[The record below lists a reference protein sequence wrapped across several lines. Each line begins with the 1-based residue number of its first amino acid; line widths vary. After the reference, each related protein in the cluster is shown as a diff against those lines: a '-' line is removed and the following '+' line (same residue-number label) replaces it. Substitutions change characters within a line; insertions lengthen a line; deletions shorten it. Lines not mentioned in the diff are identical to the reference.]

1 MSDEKKERSFLATL
15 DLKDGTKLGF
25 SKITV
30 GGSDTE
36 EVEELCANSLL
47 TQSIKIRFE
56 PNDEGYYVMF
66 FKGFAAADKI
76 PHKTKYS
83 MGLVRK
89 ILDSQVDSGLEVD
102 VKSNSSSGVALN
114 TGVTSGEYSEDGALL
129 QVNQITASQSPEPEP
144 PIYLAVSDGG
154 WVHKTKESGYAYL
167 AGIADGGSSKFSI
180 DRTDAQDVY
189 LKSWRSKNFM
199 QTYKR
204 QDFPGGSWFAWM
216 TDCDGT
222 DALLKLTI
230 IERYNAD
237 GSVKK

>member
-25 SKITV
+25 SKIV
-30 GGSDTE
+30 AGGALEGVD
-36 EVEELCANSLL
+36 ELCANSRLIR
-47 TQSIKIRFE
+47 SIKIYFE
-56 PNDEGYYVMF
+56 PNDEGDYVMF
-66 FKGFAAADKI
+66 FKGFSAPDKI
-76 PHKTKYS
+76 PQKTNYS
-83 MGLVRK
+83 TGRARE
-89 ILDSQVDSGLEVD
+89 ILDSRVNSELYVDGESH
-102 VKSNSSSGVALN
+102 SSSGVALN

-129 QVNQITASQSPEPEP
+129 QANQVAASQSPEQEP
-144 PIYLAVSDGG
+144 PIYLAVSEGG
-154 WVHKTKESGYAYL
+154 WVHKSEKSGYAYL
-167 AGIADGGSSKFSI
+167 AGISNYGDSKFSI

-204 QDFPGGSWFAWM
+204 EDFPDKAWFAWM

-222 DALLKLTI
+222 DAVLKLKI

-237 GSVKK
+237 GSVKT

>member
-25 SKITV
+25 SKITA
-30 GGSDTE
+30 GGSDTK

-47 TQSIKIRFE
+47 TQSIRIYFE
-56 PNDEGYYVMF
+56 PNDEGNYVMF

-76 PHKTKYS
+76 PPKTNDLIEESFDKTVTEEREQPEERVKFYS
-83 MGLVRK
+83 PS
-89 ILDSQVDSGLEVD
+89 DA
-102 VKSNSSSGVALN
+102 ALN
-114 TGVTSGEYSEDGALL
+114 TVRASVSVSQDRTPPPA
-129 QVNQITASQSPEPEP
+129 NQITASQSPEPEP

-154 WVHKTKESGYAYL
+154 WVHKTKEPGYAYL

-180 DRTDAQDVY
+180 DRTDAQEVY

>member
-25 SKITV
+25 SKITA
-30 GGSDTE
+30 GGGTLE
-36 EVEELCANSLL
+36 KVEELCANSLL

-56 PNDEGYYVMF
+56 PNDEGDYAMF
-66 FKGFAAADKI
+66 FNGYATADKVS
-76 PHKTKYS
+76 PKVSEYEAFKAAGNGNEL
-83 MGLVRK
+83 MNVR
-89 ILDSQVDSGLEVD
+89 SAEGPVPS
-102 VKSNSSSGVALN
+102 N
-114 TGVTSGEYSEDGALL
+114 TGGTSGEYSEDGALL
-129 QVNQITASQSPEPEP
+129 QANQITASQSPEPEP

-180 DRTDAQDVY
+180 DRTDAQEVY

-230 IERYNAD
+230 IERYKAD